1 MPKKLKLIAVVCLS
15 VNIMAV
21 FLLVYIL
28 QEGSGKGG
36 ENPYIKDLTSE
47 IYAMPRETG
56 QSMGQSA
63 EESVEENNTEE
74 SIEET
79 DISPLRYPF
88 VDFSYIEEN
97 HEILEYD
104 ICTVPQYDWENTLLG
119 ENEELRSDAEEHE
132 KFAKWCN
139 SLGEAH
145 VPLDLDLEYFP
156 FDFNDDGLEDYLV
169 CTSSWD
175 FCGSLGNLVRI
186 YVQEE
191 GGTLKEVLYVTAP
204 LHVDDGIHARF
215 TVLNEKTD
223 GYYAIVLTSNR
234 ILRYDKDT
242 GKYEFHDGE

>member
-1 MPKKLKLIAVVCLS
+1 MPKKLKLITVVCLP

-28 QEGSGKGG
+28 LEGSGKDG
-36 ENPYIKDLTSE
+36 ENPYIRDLTSE
-47 IYAMPRETG
+47 TYVIPQETG
-56 QSMGQSA
+56 QGMGQSA

-79 DISPLRYPF
+79 DIRPPRAPY

-104 ICTVPQYDWENTLLG
+104 ICAEPQYDWENTPL
-119 ENEELRSDAEEHE
+119 EEYLREEME
-132 KFAKWCN
+132 EDKKVCQEIYIA
-139 SLGEAH
+139 
-145 VPLDLDLEYFP
+145 VPLTIEYFL

-169 CTSSWD
+169 CMHGVRYS
-175 FCGSLGNLVRI
+175 GSGGNSVEI

-191 GGTLKEVLYVTAP
+191 GGSLKEILSITDR

-215 TVLNEKTD
+215 TVLDEKTD
-223 GYYAIVLTSNR
+223 GYYAIVLTTNH

>member
-1 MPKKLKLIAVVCLS
+1 MPKKSKLIVTVCLS

-28 QEGSGKGG
+28 LEGSGKGG

-47 IYAMPRETG
+47 TYAVPRETRQG
-56 QSMGQSA
+56 MGQSTG
-63 EESVEENNTEE
+63 EDTGESVEENNTEE

-79 DISPLRYPF
+79 DIRPPRAPY

-104 ICTVPQYDWENTLLG
+104 ICAEPRYDWENTPL
-119 ENEELRSDAEEHE
+119 EEQLREDMEMDKELCQKAYV
-132 KFAKWCN
+132 A
-139 SLGEAH
+139 
-145 VPLDLDLEYFP
+145 VPLSIDFFP

-169 CTSSWD
+169 CKDGVLYS
-175 FCGSLGNLVRI
+175 GSGGNSVEI
-186 YVQEE
+186 YIQEE
-191 GGTLKEVLYVTAP
+191 GGTLKEVLSITTR

-215 TVLNEKTD
+215 TVLDEKTD
-223 GYYAIVLTSNR
+223 GYYAIVLPSNH

-242 GKYEFHDGE
+242 DWYEFHDGE